1 MAQLSFSLVFLLCAA
16 AVMQSHRQ
24 QFHNRDRAA
33 PMVPTRP
40 PNMDERAHHGIAF
53 EYYDE
58 IVRASLLNDAPPA
71 TVHAPVFLFA
81 RIDKTQQT
89 CYPEGAMNRRGDRP
103 NPGQRVPLFID
114 PGADCTNVG
123 PYHGDLSLGDLFPVW
138 TSTTYCNDE
147 WRIDYGVY
155 YVHDGNLS
163 AGRQPDWQGVS
174 VGFSR
179 AVPGEDWWLRSGV
192 IFRRHKNHNLFGLG
206 DVQTVDGHKDIH
218 RDRMDLNRVHPK
230 VYVGLYSHAAFP
242 RQCSVGCGT
251 LVNFWKTDWEY
262 RSNDW
267 YFIPTL
273 HELKLYD
280 AIPQSWCSDDAP
292 WHGHNP

>member
-1 MAQLSFSLVFLLCAA
+1 MARLSFSLVFLLCAA

-103 NPGQRVPLFID
+103 NP
-114 PGADCTNVG
+114 
-123 PYHGDLSLGDLFPVW
+123 DLSLGDLFPVW

-155 YVHDGNLS
+155 YVHD
-163 AGRQPDWQGVS
+163 VS
-174 VGFSR
+174 QERIGGY
-179 AVPGEDWWLRSGV
+179 AQE
-192 IFRRHKNHNLFGLG
+192 
-206 DVQTVDGHKDIH
+206 
-218 RDRMDLNRVHPK
+218 
-230 VYVGLYSHAAFP
+230 
-242 RQCSVGCGT
+242 
-251 LVNFWKTDWEY
+251 
-262 RSNDW
+262 
-267 YFIPTL
+267 
-273 HELKLYD
+273 
-280 AIPQSWCSDDAP
+280 
-292 WHGHNP
+292 